1 MKRRQNDG
9 RMAKNAVEKGE
20 QMHIQQQSKIAATII
35 KKNMI
40 LKYVVIQELQRQW
53 QQIAEAV

>member
-1 MKRRQNDG
+1 MLKRRQNDG
-9 RMAKNAVEKGE
+9 RMAKNDVEKGE
-20 QMHIQQQSKIAATII
+20 QMHIQQSKIAANN

-40 LKYVVIQELQRQW
+40 LKYVVIQEPQRQW